1 MEEKGSFLF
10 FTEEKELLRST
21 TYRWLRLQFE
31 RNARIF
37 GIWSNWF
44 NSVSMAV
51 IFHWATT
58 DVLPYFWKQTYF
70 HHPLWWCWAESPIK
84 KKPLQWSSVFNMV
97 LTLPL
102 LTELPSLISFL
113 ALTIFLYS
121 FRPFNCFIYE
131 TMQSQEALA
140 KYVSW
145 KYLNQFLSLIASY
158 KVFLFAF
165 FYGHFFLS
173 LPLFVTIFFF
183 FLFCNRFFFCKV
195 LSFFSSKYFQR
206 FGSTSE
212 SKRGL
217 TMLALRSTLWSFL
230 YWWRQRAS

>member
-1 MEEKGSFLF
+1 
-10 FTEEKELLRST
+10 
-21 TYRWLRLQFE
+21 
-31 RNARIF
+31 
-37 GIWSNWF
+37 
-44 NSVSMAV
+44 
-51 IFHWATT
+51 
-58 DVLPYFWKQTYF
+58 
-70 HHPLWWCWAESPIK
+70 
-84 KKPLQWSSVFNMV
+84 MV

-165 FYGHFFLS
+165 FYGHFF
-173 LPLFVTIFFF
+173 FVTASFCNQLFFF
-183 FLFCNRFFFCKV
+183 SVSFSL
-195 LSFFSSKYFQR
+195 FFSSKYFQR

-230 YWWRQRAS
+230 YWWRQRASWYRAWFKVHHFKSCFRDPSLCISLFISLFIWLCF